1 MITAAA
7 QKSMFNVD
15 YWRRFIK
22 FNAVGLTGV
31 LVNEG
36 LLVLLVSYGDNYL
49 GASAI
54 AIEISII
61 TNFVLNDLWTFRD
74 RRHGHVV
81 TRLLKFNGLM
91 LIGLAVNLLILYLG
105 TDYLKII
112 YAVSNLA
119 GIAVAFLVRYWLSVK
134 YAWIKKEEES
144 VLPSPGPARKT
155 RLEPALGD
163 LQKDGATV

>member
-1 MITAAA
+1 MEPSTRL
-7 QKSMFNVD
+7 SRYSLG

-22 FNAVGLTGV
+22 FNIVGLTGV

-36 LLVLLVSYGDNYL
+36 LLVLLVYG
-49 GASAI
+49 GAYYIYASTI
-54 AIEISII
+54 AIEVSIVS
-61 TNFVLNDLWTFRD
+61 NFVLNDLWTFRD

-91 LIGLAVNLLILYLG
+91 LVGLAVNLAILYLG
-105 TDYLKII
+105 TDLMSIN
-112 YAVSNLA
+112 YALSNLA

-144 VLPSPGPARKT
+144 VVPPGPNIPPSA
-155 RLEPALGD
+155 
-163 LQKDGATV
+163 

>member
-1 MITAAA
+1 LISTASNNKNAPA
-7 QKSMFNVD
+7 LG

-22 FNAVGLTGV
+22 FNLVGLTGV

-36 LLVLLVSYGDNYL
+36 LLVLLVAYGAYYL
-49 GASAI
+49 SASAV
-54 AIEISII
+54 AIEVSILS
-61 TNFVLNDLWTFRD
+61 NFVLNDLWTFRD

-91 LIGLAVNLLILYLG
+91 LVGLAVNLAILYFG
-105 TDYLKII
+105 TDYLGIN
-112 YAVSNLA
+112 YALSNLA

-144 VLPSPGPARKT
+144 TIPSAPDQLPAAK
-155 RLEPALGD
+155 
-163 LQKDGATV
+163 